1 MSLWCFSIEKAR
13 ALSLSLFFI
22 GVSLATAQVPTVEI
36 FCKRQEMTSMIYTRF
51 MFFIRYGW
59 HFCNQTEKFFPL
71 RLCPFGFS
79 ILSYLLS
86 GFYWIFGIL
95 FKKKPREAAG
105 TKNVK
110 NSIHLSP
117 KKKDGYRKTF
127 AEC

>member
-1 MSLWCFSIEKAR
+1 MNFAVPSENANEWMDGQSKNRFVLSIVSLMFFNRESAR
-13 ALSLSLFFI
+13 SLSLFFI

-59 HFCNQTEKFFPL
+59 HFCNQTEKFFPR

-86 GFYWIFGIL
+86 GFY
-95 FKKKPREAAG
+95 
-105 TKNVK
+105 
-110 NSIHLSP
+110 
-117 KKKDGYRKTF
+117 
-127 AEC
+127 